1 MRDLYDVIEV
11 GMDKPHKVDVVYML
25 LSAKRAKEIVK
36 AQAAAKRGKP
46 HFLKMVPAGEYR
58 DGQPFRF

>member
-11 GMDKPHKVDVVYML
+11 KMDKPHKVEVIDVL
-25 LSAKRAKEIVK
+25 LGWNKADAAVK
-36 AQAAAKRGKP
+36 MMAAARQGKP
-46 HFLKMVPAGEYR
+46 HFFKAVPAGQYR